1 MIPIDAP
8 FVHITAHIYFQG
20 KVAGSV
26 QGIVYSH
33 ERCPQVD
40 VVTHVCDETH
50 TETEVKDPRVGRY
63 LKDADNVVAEA
74 LYAEVR
80 NVFTQHR
87 LEEAFRDWHEGRRE
101 AAREHAGEL
110 RRAG

>member
-8 FVHITAHIYFQG
+8 FVHITAHIFFQG
-20 KVAGSV
+20 KFAGCV
-26 QGIVYSH
+26 EGIVYSH

-40 VVTHVCDETH
+40 VVTQVDDTGH
-50 TETEVKDPRVGRY
+50 ETEVKDPRFGRY

-87 LEEAFRDWHEGRRE
+87 LEEAFSQWHTDRRE
-101 AAREHAGEL
+101 AARESAREF
-110 RRAG
+110 RAVG

>member
-8 FVHITAHIYFQG
+8 RVHITAPIYFQG
-20 KVAGSV
+20 KFAGSV
-26 QGIVYSH
+26 EGFVYSH
-33 ERCPQVD
+33 ERCPQID
-40 VVTHVCDETH
+40 VVTQVDDVGH
-50 TETEVKDPRVGRY
+50 ETEVKDPRFGRY

-80 NVFTQHR
+80 NVFTMHR

-110 RRAG
+110 RRVG